1 VDIEVGVEKDISFDH
16 PNNYAM
22 LCVGL
27 QMEKGFAYILGEEA
41 LNPKKTIEV
50 DGVDQI
56 VSDDDKKGLV
66 WEVFKRF
73 LQRTKIIAHNGK
85 FDLAGLFPH
94 LGGLELFFDTMLAH
108 YALDER
114 VGGQLH
120 GLKVLAVELL
130 GAPKYDD
137 EIQRF
142 VPRGGNYALIPRP
155 ILYKYNAYDVSCT
168 WDLFELFQE
177 RLDRDGVR
185 RVHDFLVAASNQL
198 MYLELNG
205 IGFDIAY
212 SNALQTDYLTRLDE
226 VDSLVQELTKIPTFN
241 PRSPK
246 QVKEFLHDQ
255 GIRVSTTNEDTL
267 KRILERLNPASTAA
281 KFIQALLRSRK
292 ETKLYG
298 TYVKGLRKRVYRRRI
313 HTTYLLHGTT
323 SGRLASRNP
332 NLQNIVRDKMIKK
345 QFRVTHEDNIFIQAD
360 YKQAEGRVIATLA
373 QDDYL
378 REIFADPDID
388 MFNELSDSLYGTGN
402 WTKEDRVRTKAFF
415 YGLSYGREAFSIALE
430 YNMTVREAEK
440 RLRDFMDLI
449 PATAKWQEQTKRRV
463 LSGEDL
469 VTPFGRK
476 RRFYLITDEN
486 RKDVLNEA
494 LSYLPQSTASDICLS
509 ALIRLRPMLR
519 GMGWIRLTVHDALV
533 VECPERYRDTVST
546 LLQESM
552 LEEGRRFTD
561 YVPFAVDL
569 SYGKTYGDL

>member
-1 VDIEVGVEKDISFDH
+1 
-16 PNNYAM
+16 
-22 LCVGL
+22 
-27 QMEKGFAYILGEEA
+27 
-41 LNPKKTIEV
+41 
-50 DGVDQI
+50 
-56 VSDDDKKGLV
+56 
-66 WEVFKRF
+66 
-73 LQRTKIIAHNGK
+73 
-85 FDLAGLFPH
+85 
-94 LGGLELFFDTMLAH
+94 
-108 YALDER
+108 
-114 VGGQLH
+114 
-120 GLKVLAVELL
+120 
-130 GAPKYDD
+130 
-137 EIQRF
+137 
-142 VPRGGNYALIPRP
+142 
-155 ILYKYNAYDVSCT
+155 
-168 WDLFELFQE
+168 
-177 RLDRDGVR
+177 
-185 RVHDFLVAASNQL
+185 
-198 MYLELNG
+198 
-205 IGFDIAY
+205 
-212 SNALQTDYLTRLDE
+212 
-226 VDSLVQELTKIPTFN
+226 
-241 PRSPK
+241 
-246 QVKEFLHDQ
+246 
-255 GIRVSTTNEDTL
+255 
-267 KRILERLNPASTAA
+267 
-281 KFIQALLRSRK
+281 
-292 ETKLYG
+292 
-298 TYVKGLRKRVYRRRI
+298 
-313 HTTYLLHGTT
+313 
-323 SGRLASRNP
+323 
-332 NLQNIVRDKMIKK
+332 MIKK

-378 REIFADPDID
+378 REIFANPDID